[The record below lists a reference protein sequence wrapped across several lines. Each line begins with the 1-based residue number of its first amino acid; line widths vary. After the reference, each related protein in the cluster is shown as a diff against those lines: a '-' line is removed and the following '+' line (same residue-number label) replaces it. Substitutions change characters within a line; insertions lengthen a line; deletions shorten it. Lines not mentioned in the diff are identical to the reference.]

1 MKGVE
6 ERFWDKVT
14 KTETCWTWSAKKDKN
29 GYGRF
34 SPSGETS
41 QLPAHRFSWELH
53 NGPIPEGLL
62 VCHHCDNPEC
72 TNPSHLFLGTPQD
85 NMTDKVLKGRW
96 KGNHPRRVSVT
107 KPRTPRIGKSLEGS
121 IEEIIEKRKSGKTL
135 SEIATS
141 FGCDKG
147 VIRRMLEKRG
157 LYEPLKPGPR
167 TPHNVRTAEV
177 RARKE
182 EISNLLAAKTSVNRM
197 AKILGVGRAT
207 TVRILKTLSVS
218 SGSLLAA

>member
-1 MKGVE
+1 MKSVE
-6 ERFWDKVT
+6 DRFWERVA
-14 KTETCWTWSAKKDKN
+14 KTEGCWNWTGATNKG
-29 GYGRF
+29 GYGSF
-34 SPSGETS
+34 SPTAELSKTIS
-41 QLPAHRFSWELH
+41 HRFSWELH
-53 NGPIPEGLL
+53 NGPIPEGML
-62 VCHHCDNPEC
+62 VCHHCDNPRC
-72 TNPSHLFLGTPQD
+72 VNPSHLFLGTPQD

-218 SGSLLAA
+218 SDSLPAA